1 MDAIRII
8 KPGLFT
14 TIQDRGREGYRAY
27 GVPPSGALDR
37 FSFYLANSL
46 VENPWNFPAFEITLL
61 GPKIEFLSDLAFAIT
76 GGEIEIRLNG
86 KEVEMNQTISVKKGN
101 FLELG
106 FVKKG
111 ARAYLVVSGLLDIPV
126 ALGSYSTYTKGK
138 IGGYEERQLSEGDI
152 IKLKEIRQ
160 FVKHKEIKVNYQKNF
175 LSPFKV
181 DFILEKEDEL
191 IFSEYEKFLSEI
203 WIVKPESD
211 RSGYRLKGIEVYP
224 FKKREILSEPLNTGT
239 IQILKEGNPVV
250 ILADGP
256 TIGGYP
262 KIGTVLVSDL
272 DKFGQM
278 KPGDKIIFRRVSFE
292 EAYKKREEYI
302 RRIENIYELL

>member
-14 TIQDRGREGYRAY
+14 TIQDRGREGYRMY

-37 FSFYLANSL
+37 FSFYLSNHL
-46 VENPWNFPAFEITLL
+46 VGNPLNFPAFEITLV
-61 GPKIEFLSDLAFAIT
+61 GPKIEFLKDLAFAIT
-76 GGEIEIRLNG
+76 GGEIEIWLNG
-86 KEVEMNQTISVKKGN
+86 KAVEMNQTIFVKKGD
-101 FLELG
+101 FIETG

-111 ARAYLVVSGLLDIPV
+111 ARAYLSISGFLDIPIV
-126 ALGSYSTYTKGK
+126 LGSYSTYTKAK
-138 IGGYEERQLSEGDI
+138 IGGYEGRQLREGDI
-152 IKLKEIRQ
+152 LKLKEIR
-160 FVKHKEIKVNYQKNF
+160 
-175 LSPFKV
+175 PFKEKREAKL
-181 DFILEKEDEL
+181 DYQENFSSPYEIGFILEKDDEI
-191 IFSEYEKFLSEI
+191 IFSEFEKFLNET
-203 WIVKPESD
+203 WTVKSESD
-211 RSGYRLKGIEVYP
+211 RSGYRLKGSEVHP

-256 TIGGYP
+256 TVGGYP

-278 KPGDKIIFRRVSFE
+278 KPGDKVIFKRVSLE

-302 RRIENIYELL
+302 KKIEKISEY